1 LPPSMGLRPMEG
13 GGGRAQGC
21 PGRVPG
27 PVGQPWARAQA
38 RAPGPWSG
46 GAIIFHPY
54 LYPRPG
60 SSNNCSTR
68 ITWGGMGRVVPS
80 LPSLE
85 LVGLVLRAG
94 GGVAGRASKGRHVKT
109 FPRTLSRQCGLTIE
123 GQRHFVIVC
132 FHGCGAAACDRT
144 EGSSRRLALRP
155 HRTSVVLHK
164 WAPIGTEVQLVIFAC
179 VGEPRSE
186 EVAPCS
192 LGVVNEFLLPGTC
205 ASGVAQ
211 TERMKAACQGT
222 CETFKI
228 ILKSF
233 IACKL
238 GRGSLITGYSRHA
251 FQHLVIPATKW
262 HSGFRSIIII
272 LP

>member
-1 LPPSMGLRPMEG
+1 MPPSMGLRPMEG

-27 PVGQPWARAQA
+27 PVRQPWARAQA

-109 FPRTLSRQCGLTIE
+109 FPRTLSRDCRIIIE
-123 GQRHFVIVC
+123 DQRHFVVVC
-132 FHGCGAAACDRT
+132 FQGCGAAACDRT
-144 EGSSRRLALRP
+144 QGSSRTKIERLR
-155 HRTSVVLHK
+155 HK
-164 WAPIGTEVQLVIFAC
+164 TEIINHQWAPSWTEVKLVMSAC
-179 VGEPRSE
+179 VEEPRFE

-192 LGVVNEFLLPGTC
+192 LGVVNDFLLPATY
-205 ASGVAQ
+205 ASGVA
-211 TERMKAACQGT
+211 RA
-222 CETFKI
+222 
-228 ILKSF
+228 
-233 IACKL
+233 
-238 GRGSLITGYSRHA
+238 
-251 FQHLVIPATKW
+251 
-262 HSGFRSIIII
+262 
-272 LP
+272 